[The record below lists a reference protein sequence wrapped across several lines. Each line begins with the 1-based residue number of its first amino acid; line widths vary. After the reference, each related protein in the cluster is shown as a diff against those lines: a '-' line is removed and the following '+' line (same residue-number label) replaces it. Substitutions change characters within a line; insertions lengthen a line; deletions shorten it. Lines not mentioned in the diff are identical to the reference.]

1 MIDKNKVTK
10 VCIDDFAIKKR
21 QRYGT
26 IMVDIETH
34 KIIDLI
40 PSRDL
45 EDVIAWLK
53 TFPNLKIVSRDG
65 SITFRNAIAQAHPAV
80 IQIRDRFHLIKN
92 LMDYVKQAFQRLLP
106 SVIKVSH
113 LSENQVHTTY
123 QFLTLQEK
131 LALAQKLKK
140 ENVPISTIAKQLG
153 IDIRTL
159 QKYITLSKR
168 ELSLLFMTQSEKARI
183 ERKNS
188 KKAIIR
194 KVQKLHSEG
203 MSSRKIATYLHLD
216 RRTVKKYVETNLQA
230 VVVQTR
236 SSRTKKSD
244 PYLEQ
249 IMTSIRKGLS
259 SKKIHD
265 NLIAQG
271 YTGSP
276 STTRYRVRKLKKE
289 LNQKKKFSFFIS
301 RHKIIRLIFNQKA
314 DPTVAAE
321 HIEEIFNNYPM
332 ARELLT
338 LLYQFQKILTKR
350 QPKRFAEW
358 IHQVEQLS
366 IPELK
371 SFINGIKRDWEAV
384 FHACAYPYSNGVAE
398 ASVNKAKLIKRIM
411 FGRNSFDTLRKKVL
425 LRELN

>member
-1 MIDKNKVTK
+1 
-10 VCIDDFAIKKR
+10 
-21 QRYGT
+21 
-26 IMVDIETH
+26 
-34 KIIDLI
+34 
-40 PSRDL
+40 
-45 EDVIAWLK
+45 
-53 TFPNLKIVSRDG
+53 
-65 SITFRNAIAQAHPAV
+65 
-80 IQIRDRFHLIKN
+80 
-92 LMDYVKQAFQRLLP
+92 
-106 SVIKVSH
+106 
-113 LSENQVHTTY
+113 
-123 QFLTLQEK
+123 
-131 LALAQKLKK
+131 
-140 ENVPISTIAKQLG
+140 
-153 IDIRTL
+153 
-159 QKYITLSKR
+159 
-168 ELSLLFMTQSEKARI
+168 
-183 ERKNS
+183 
-188 KKAIIR
+188 
-194 KVQKLHSEG
+194 LHSEG
-203 MSSRKIATYLHLD
+203 MSSRKIARYLHLD

-276 STTRYRVRKLKKE
+276 STTRYRVRELKKE

>member
-65 SITFRNAIAQAHPAV
+65 SITFRNAIVQAHPAV
-80 IQIRDRFHLIKN
+80 IQISDRFHLIKN

-106 SVIKVSH
+106 NLIKVRH

-140 ENVPISTIAKQLG
+140 DNVPISTIAKQLG

-168 ELSLLFMTQSEKARI
+168 ELSLLFMTQSEKARM

-216 RRTVKKYVETNLQA
+216 RRTVKEYVETNLQA

-236 SSRTKKSD
+236 SSRTKKSN
-244 PYLEQ
+244 PYFEQ

-265 NLIAQG
+265 DLISQG

-276 STTRYRVRKLKKE
+276 STTRYRVRELKKE
-289 LNQKKKFSFFIS
+289 LNQKKKFSSFIS
-301 RHKIIRLIFNQKA
+301 RHKIIRLIFKQKA
-314 DPTVAAE
+314 DSTVAAE
-321 HIEEIFNNYPM
+321 NIEEILNNYPLV
-332 ARELLT
+332 RELLN
-338 LLYQFQKILTKR
+338 LLYQFQEILTKR
-350 QPKRFAEW
+350 QTKRFAEW

-366 IPELK
+366 VPELK

-384 FHACAYPYSNGVAE
+384 FHACVYPYSNGVAE
-398 ASVNKAKLIKRIM
+398 ANVNKTKLIKRIM